1 MWDAVDCPRAT
12 LPPLLEPL
20 HTPAHRVSTAF
31 FLPFCVITWL
41 NTYLVCGDVVE
52 PLDRLH
58 DSRTLEQHM
67 RTHDIIV
74 GESEGVAKTQVHM
87 ALRRQMENGVDLVHF
102 QTLEHVGFFGNITVK
117 EAKIRSS
124 LEHARVVQ
132 RTAVVQLIEADD
144 IVEVGVLGD

>member
-1 MWDAVDCPRAT
+1 MQWTVLVQLC
-12 LPPLLEPL
+12 
-20 HTPAHRVSTAF
+20 
-31 FLPFCVITWL
+31 LPFWNLSIHLRIVSVPL
-41 NTYLVCGDVVE
+41 FFSPFLSRHMAEYLVCGDVVE

-117 EAKIRSS
+117 EAEIRSS

-132 RTAVVQLIEADD
+132 RTAVIQLIEADD
-144 IVEVGVLGD
+144 IVRVGVLGD

>member
-1 MWDAVDCPRAT
+1 MA
-12 LPPLLEPL
+12 E
-20 HTPAHRVSTAF
+20 
-31 FLPFCVITWL
+31 
-41 NTYLVCGDVVE
+41 YLVCGDVVE

-74 GESEGVAKTQVHM
+74 GESEGVAKTQVHV

-117 EAKIRSS
+117 EAEIRSS

-132 RTAVVQLIEADD
+132 
-144 IVEVGVLGD
+144 

>member
-1 MWDAVDCPRAT
+1 MA
-12 LPPLLEPL
+12 E
-20 HTPAHRVSTAF
+20 
-31 FLPFCVITWL
+31 
-41 NTYLVCGDVVE
+41 YLVCGDVVE

-58 DSRTLEQHM
+58 NSRTLEQHM

-74 GESEGVAKTQVHM
+74 GESEGVAKTQVHV

-117 EAKIRSS
+117 EAEIRSS

-144 IVEVGVLGD
+144 IVRVGVLGD